1 MSQAEHR
8 PVLLREA
15 LRALAIRPDG
25 RYLDATFGRGG
36 HSGEILRQLGDQGR
50 LLAIDK
56 DPAALA
62 CGQELEGRDP
72 RFVIRQGS
80 FAAMARILAEQ
91 GWGAVDG
98 VLMDLGVSSPQ
109 LDQAER
115 GFSFQN
121 DGPLDMRMNPE
132 QGESAA
138 AWLNRATERE
148 VAGVLREF
156 GEERFAGRIAAAIC
170 RARASRPI
178 LRTGQL
184 ADLIRQAHPAW
195 EKGRHPATKSFQGIR
210 IHVNRELE
218 DLGQGLAQAITIIR
232 QGGLL
237 VVISFH
243 SLEDRM
249 VKRFIRDQA
258 RGDVPAGVPVTS
270 DRLARSLRPLGG
282 AVHPAS
288 DELAA
293 NPRARSAVLRAA
305 ERL

>member
-1 MSQAEHR
+1 LSQAGHR

-36 HSGEILRQLGDQGR
+36 HSREILRQLDDRGR

-62 CGQELEGRDP
+62 CGRDLAECDP
-72 RFVIRQGS
+72 RFSIRQGS
-80 FAAMARILAEQ
+80 FVAMGRLLAEQ

-109 LDQAER
+109 LDEAER

-132 QGESAA
+132 EGESAA
-138 AWLNRATERE
+138 DWLERATERE
-148 VAGVLREF
+148 IAGVLREF

-170 RARASRPI
+170 RARSRQPI
-178 LRTGQL
+178 RRTGQL
-184 ADLIRQAHPAW
+184 AELIRQAHPAW
-195 EKGRHPATKSFQGIR
+195 EQGRHPATKSFQGIR
-210 IHVNRELE
+210 IYINHELD
-218 DLGQGLAQAITIIR
+218 DLRQGLAQAITIIK
-232 QGGLL
+232 QGGRL

-249 VKRFIRDQA
+249 VKRFIRDRA
-258 RGDVPAGVPVTS
+258 RGDLPVGVPVTAAQLS
-270 DRLARSLRPLGG
+270 RPLRALGG
-282 AVHPAS
+282 AVHPDS
-288 DELAA
+288 DEVAA
-293 NPRARSAVLRAA
+293 NPRSRSAVLRVA